1 MAILPPRRQ
10 VQAFQA
16 TALVLVVAALATFV
30 PLWAPLVLA
39 AWVAS
44 MARPLLAKIENVTR
58 GRTAAAGGIVV
69 ALVLALLVPLT
80 IAVLSLSR
88 GAFDLAHAV
97 LSSSN
102 AKNALEQIVS
112 GGQAAEGSQI
122 LDTLKSPE
130 RIVALARE
138 HGAEA
143 MQILGGIA
151 GAFAGALLGLFVFLY
166 AVFVFLVDGPAQY
179 AWLEDHAP
187 FDAAHTRRLAAAFQE
202 TGRGLFVGIG
212 LTGLAQGL
220 VATGAYLA
228 LGVPRALVL
237 GMITCVASLIP
248 SVGTALVWVPV
259 AAGLAIVGKTGSAAI
274 LVGIGVFVIGTVDNV
289 LRPVFARFGDLDL
302 STFVLLVSI
311 FGGLAMFG
319 AWGLLLGPLFARLAK
334 EALVVLRTSPAAT
347 TDTGDEG
354 PHGDRTPAEGKSAN
368 DEAKATATS

>member
-1 MAILPPRRQ
+1 MAILSPRRQ
-10 VQAFQA
+10 VQAFHV
-16 TALVLVVAALATFV
+16 TALALVVAAAAAFV

-44 MARPLLAKIENVTR
+44 MARPLLAKIEKVTR
-58 GRTAAAGGIVV
+58 GRTAAAGGVV
-69 ALVLALLVPLT
+69 VVLVLALLVPLT

-88 GAFDLAHAV
+88 GAFDLAHVV
-97 LSSSN
+97 LSSSS

-112 GGQAAEGSQI
+112 GGQATEGAQI

-187 FDAAHTRRLAAAFQE
+187 FDTAHTRRLAAAFQE

-212 LTGLAQGL
+212 LTGLAQGV
-220 VATGAYLA
+220 VATVAYLA

-259 AAGLAIVGKTGSAAI
+259 AAGLALVGKTGAAAI

-334 EALVVLRTSPAAT
+334 EALVLLRTPPTGT
-347 TDTGDEG
+347 TSSGDDG
-354 PHGDRTPAEGKSAN
+354 AN
-368 DEAKATATS
+368 DDEAPHVVPRR